1 MPMLMPMLM
10 PRRLVPAAFA
20 ALCFAL
26 PGCVI
31 VNGSET
37 ANMREDS
44 WGGSTV
50 KRNATLEIAHAAG
63 SPVSVESGNGSIE
76 VIRGGGPQVE
86 VSAEIRAKDDARLG
100 QVVLRAE
107 RSSGE
112 LKVWVDWPGGKRL
125 SNEGASLTVRVPDA
139 SAVKAETSNGA
150 VRVEDV
156 GTSAD
161 LRTSNGAV
169 RAMRVAGPVEA
180 RASNGKIVIED
191 AAGDAKARTSNG
203 AIDVRGVRGRAD
215 LESSNGSIE
224 IRVPEGGGPFRA
236 VTSNASVSV
245 ELPASFAGEI
255 SASTSN
261 GSVRFDDG
269 KGEVRS
275 RDSLTRVIGAGGEK
289 SRVSTSNGSVTI
301 RAPK

>member
-1 MPMLMPMLM
+1 MPVSS
-10 PRRLVPAAFA
+10 RLVPAAFA

-26 PGCVI
+26 PGCVT
-31 VNGSET
+31 VNGADT
-37 ANMREDS
+37 ASMREDS

-63 SPVSVESGNGSIE
+63 SPVSVETANGSIE
-76 VIRGGGPQVE
+76 VVKGGGSQVE
-86 VSAEIRAKDDARLG
+86 VSAEIRARDEARLG

-107 RSSGE
+107 RGNGE
-112 LKVWVDWPGGKRL
+112 LKVWVEWPEGRRL
-125 SNEGASLTVRVPDA
+125 NNEGASLMVRVPDA
-139 SAVKAETSNGA
+139 SIVRAETSNGA

-161 LRTSNGAV
+161 LRTSNGSV
-169 RAMRVAGPVEA
+169 RALRVAGPVEA
-180 RASNGKIVIED
+180 RTSNGKIVIED

-203 AIDVRGVRGRAD
+203 SIDVRGVKGRAD

-224 IRVPEGGGPFRA
+224 LRVAAGGAPFR
-236 VTSNASVSV
+236 VSTSNASVQV
-245 ELPASFAGEI
+245 DLPASFAGEI

-261 GSVRFDDG
+261 GSVRLDDG
-269 KGEVRS
+269 KGEVKS

-289 SRVSTSNGSVTI
+289 SRVSTSNGSVTV
-301 RAPK
+301 RVAK